1 MNKTYKLLID
11 SPKYPKGTRA
21 IQQKSPCSITGDY
34 SNFYTLFLPEQNN
47 YNHHSPLGKIHKEQI
62 ENRPTVWELQ
72 EDNLDLRSP
81 EAEKMREE
89 ARSKRWE
96 FIPKE
101 ECLYYVYDLEY
112 ITERYISKNSWAK
125 DTIDFSYW
133 NIGNCHRTAEEALA
147 WGEKYARYFL
157 TE

>member
-11 SPKYPKGTRA
+11 SPEYPKGTRA

-62 ENRPTVWELQ
+62 ENRPTVWELV
-72 EDNLDLRSP
+72 EDKPDLRSP
-81 EAEKMREE
+81 EAEKVREE

-96 FIPKE
+96 FVPKDNDI
-101 ECLYYVYDLEY
+101 YYMYSFDGCFVCDQIMTTSDYHY
-112 ITERYISKNSWAK
+112 GR
-125 DTIDFSYW
+125 W
-133 NIGNCHRTAEEALA
+133 NMGNCHRTKEEALA

>member
-11 SPKYPKGTRA
+11 SPTLPMGTLAVYKDEYLEKNYYTPNTYFIFFPEDCEQKYKRGIIYKEA
-21 IQQKSPCSITGDY
+21 VE
-34 SNFYTLFLPEQNN
+34 N
-47 YNHHSPLGKIHKEQI
+47 SPLI
-62 ENRPTVWELQ
+62 WELQ
-72 EDNLDLRSP
+72 EDKLDLRSL

-96 FIPKE
+96 FNPTHHYP
-101 ECLYYVYDLEY
+101 YYYYDFLHG
-112 ITERYISKNSWAK
+112 IAK
-125 DTIDFSYW
+125 QVVEPNNMNFIFRW
-133 NIGNCHRTAEEALA
+133 NMGNCHRTEEEALA